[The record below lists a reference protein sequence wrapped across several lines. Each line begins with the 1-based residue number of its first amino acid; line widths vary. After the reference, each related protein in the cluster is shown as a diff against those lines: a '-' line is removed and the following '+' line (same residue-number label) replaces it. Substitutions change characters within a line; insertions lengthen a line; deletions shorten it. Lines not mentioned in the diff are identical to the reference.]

1 MPEYRADRAAV
12 GIIFKKLAAT
22 RALKK
27 DFPAGSTTVFRLV
40 LPPDASVCVE
50 YAGGTQEPR
59 RYRRDRL
66 TLYWVDSNPLAL
78 LEKPL
83 ALFVFKGT
91 RLHAWEQLSLPV
103 MVAGRR
109 VPATRHDP
117 SFEIPVGN
125 AENYFRRLRAFD
137 AALLGLNIHAVPRA
151 PPGIAATLAPLTF
164 PLPPTDLP
172 GGGTA
177 ANEAGTTGG
186 GPAAVGTN
194 GQPCTPVN
202 FVTCLLMQGKPEEGQ
217 EPVTEEARAL
227 VGAFG
232 TRGYATGGTETGGII
247 RARDAARPVE
257 QMLDDLL
264 KVIPAKFCE
273 CPTDQL
279 VIVIAAHQGADRDD
293 HIHTSNPN
301 ARVSY
306 YIEPLDGKDI
316 IWMTHA
322 RFAELLAAAL
332 AKKNIDP
339 RKLFLVI
346 FGCYSG
352 DALDRDRYGKHLP
365 GALVTTSS
373 PDRRT
378 TSYTGVFRTLVKHC
392 LDQPAV
398 RSWAE
403 FIACLKRT
411 AGGLQIPDPED
422 KDHKKKI
429 PAPVPGA
436 GRPAP

>member
-1 MPEYRADRAAV
+1 MPEYRADR
-12 GIIFKKLAAT
+12 
-22 RALKK
+22 
-27 DFPAGSTTVFRLV
+27 S
-40 LPPDASVCVE
+40 
-50 YAGGTQEPR
+50 
-59 RYRRDRL
+59 
-66 TLYWVDSNPLAL
+66 
-78 LEKPL
+78 
-83 ALFVFKGT
+83 
-91 RLHAWEQLSLPV
+91 
-103 MVAGRR
+103 
-109 VPATRHDP
+109 
-117 SFEIPVGN
+117 
-125 AENYFRRLRAFD
+125 
-137 AALLGLNIHAVPRA
+137 
-151 PPGIAATLAPLTF
+151 
-164 PLPPTDLP
+164 
-172 GGGTA
+172 
-177 ANEAGTTGG
+177 
-186 GPAAVGTN
+186 AVGTN

-247 RARDAARPVE
+247 RARDATRPVE

-273 CPTDQL
+273 CPPDQL
-279 VIVIAAHQGADRDD
+279 VIIIAAHEGADRDD
-293 HIHTSNPN
+293 HIHTSNTN
-301 ARVSY
+301 ERVSY

-332 AKKNIDP
+332 AKKNINP

-378 TSYTGVFRTLVKHC
+378 TSYTGVFRALVRHC
-392 LDQPAV
+392 LNQPAV
-398 RSWAE
+398 RSWAD
-403 FIACLKRT
+403 FIRCLKLT
-411 AGGLQIPDPED
+411 AGNLQIPDPED

-436 GRPAP
+436 GRPQD